1 MMRLSAAL
9 TRLLVTVDFGELV
22 ECEGAIFEV
31 TGVLASDADGP
42 AKGSAIA
49 MFKRL
54 EVAGK
59 LTVEVAS
66 SSQVSMLSSSVR
78 IM

>member
-1 MMRLSAAL
+1 M
-9 TRLLVTVDFGELV
+9 RLLVAASMTEFSARVSS
-22 ECEGAIFEV
+22 IFEV
-31 TGVLASDADGP
+31 TGALASDADGP

-49 MFKRL
+49 IFKRF

-59 LTVEVAS
+59 LTVDVVS
-66 SSQVSMLSSSVR
+66 SSQVSMLSSSAP